1 MKWSTHF
8 ITGMTVGLLFARF
21 LGEDYLLYGLTGAL
35 FGVLPDADIILDKLY
50 LAEHRG
56 AYSHSL
62 GASLVMGAIAA
73 AGAYFLFSMGLQES
87 VVLGSLSFTAAF
99 SHVVLDSF
107 TYSGVEMMW
116 PLTSRRYKGW
126 VRYDSLSA
134 NFGIILAC
142 LGILYISGVFSEFLD
157 ILHFW

>member
-21 LGEDYLLYGLTGAL
+21 LGGDHLLYGLIGAL

-62 GASLVMGAIAA
+62 GASAIMGAM
-73 AGAYFLFSMGLQES
+73 AGIFAYFLFSMGAEASFIIGIL
-87 VVLGSLSFTAAF
+87 SLSASF
-99 SHVVLDSF
+99 SHVILDSM
-107 TYSGVEMMW
+107 TYSGVKMMW
-116 PLTSRRYKGW
+116 PFSSRKYKGW
-126 VRYDSLSA
+126 VRYDNLA
-134 NFGIILAC
+134 VNIGIILAC
-142 LGILYISGVFSEFLD
+142 TAALYFTGILHVLAD
-157 ILHFW
+157 IPYFR

>member
-1 MKWSTHF
+1 
-8 ITGMTVGLLFARF
+8 MTVGLLFARF
-21 LGEDYLLYGLTGAL
+21 LGGDYLLYGLTGAL

-62 GASLVMGAIAA
+62 GASLFMGILAA
-73 AGAYFLFSMGLQES
+73 LGAYFIFSFEMEES
-87 VVLGSLSFTAAF
+87 AVLGALSFTAAF
-99 SHVVLDSF
+99 SHVILDSM

-116 PLTSRRYKGW
+116 PLNSRRYKGW

-134 NFGIILAC
+134 NLGIILAC
-142 LGILYISGVFSEFLD
+142 GGILYVAGVFQEFLV
-157 ILHFW
+157 ILHFR